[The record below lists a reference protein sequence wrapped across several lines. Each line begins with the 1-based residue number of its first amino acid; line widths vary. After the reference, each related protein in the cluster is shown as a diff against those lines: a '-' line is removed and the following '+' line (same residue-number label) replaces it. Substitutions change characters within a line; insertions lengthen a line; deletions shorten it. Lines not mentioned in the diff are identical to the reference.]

1 MQVISKLLRSKF
13 AIKKEEL
20 DKLDVLKAE
29 MMTEFASLGQVKVKV
44 AS

>member
-13 AIKKEEL
+13 AVKNEEL
-20 DKLDVLKAE
+20 EKLDVLKAE
-29 MMTEFASLGQVKVKV
+29 MMAEFASLGQVEVKV